1 MTTFAILGYGNR
13 GSTYAK
19 LIQERGGKVTAV
31 CEPNEQKLNNAI
43 TLHALTEKQAFQ
55 DETAF
60 FNAGKLADVLVIAT
74 QDAQHVTHAVAGLY
88 FGYDLLLEKP
98 IACSAQD
105 CEKIEKLASD
115 LKRKVFV
122 CHVLRYAPL
131 FREIKAQLDG
141 GAFGK
146 IVSINLM
153 ENVAYW
159 HQAHSYVRGNSRR
172 SDLGTPMI
180 IAKCCHDLD
189 LISWF
194 INEPCQAVS
203 SFGSLRYFTKENA
216 PEDSAEYCLDCKHR
230 QTCVYSAQ
238 RHYIDELIKN
248 GQPGWM
254 INAVVPNATVQ
265 SLTEALKNSRWGKC
279 VFKSDNN
286 VVDNQVV
293 NMRFASGATAHLTM
307 TAFSKFCYRDIHV
320 YCEKGEIF
328 GNMRDNVLHCKLFDD
343 ALEQA
348 QWDIDVAQLIKE
360 NQWSHGGGDYNMIGE
375 ILDFYQGKPTQT
387 LTPISTSMQSHYIG
401 FAAEQ
406 SRLSGQTVTLKGE
419 SV

>member
-19 LIQERGGKVTAV
+19 LIQEQGGKVVAV
-31 CEPNEQKLNNAI
+31 CETDKRKCDNAVA
-43 TLHALTEKQAFQ
+43 LHALTPTQVFS
-55 DETAF
+55 DETLF

-74 QDAQHVTHAVAGLY
+74 QDAQHKAHAIKAMHI
-88 FGYDLLLEKP
+88 GYDLLLEKP
-98 IACSAQD
+98 IACSVDD
-105 CEKIEKLASD
+105 CKQIEHTANALQ
-115 LKRKVFV
+115 RKVFV

-131 FREIKAQLDG
+131 FRTIKTQLDSG
-141 GAFGK
+141 VFGK
-146 IVSINLM
+146 IMSINLT

-189 LISWF
+189 LIAWF
-194 INEPCQAVS
+194 MDEPCEMVS
-203 SFGSLRYFTKENA
+203 SFGALRYFTKENA
-216 PEDSAEYCLDCKHR
+216 PADSAEYCADCKHK

-248 GQPGWM
+248 GAPGWM
-254 INAVVPNATVQ
+254 INAVTPNATVPA
-265 SLTEALKNSRWGKC
+265 LTEELKHSRWGKC
-279 VFKSDNN
+279 VFKSDNT

-293 NMRFASGATAHLTM
+293 NMQFESGATAHLTM

-328 GNMRDNVLHCKLFDD
+328 GNMRENILHCKLFDD
-343 ALEQA
+343 KLDKP
-348 QWDIDVAQLIKE
+348 QWDIDVAKLIQE

-375 ILDFYQGKPTQT
+375 IIAFYQGKQAQS
-387 LTPISTSMQSHYIG
+387 LTPVSTSMQSHYIG
-401 FAAEQ
+401 FAAER
-406 SRLSGQTVTLKGE
+406 SRLSGQTVRLSGDCQ
-419 SV
+419 